1 VVVFA
6 AMHAERGSRMRGR
19 RPKRLPAG
27 AAEPAPIAITRVT
40 VIGAE
45 PFPDAEGARSW
56 LDGCRAREG
65 TGAEE
70 IADALVLVNRAV
82 AAYRVAAADPHARE
96 VTHDHAVQVRLGYGS
111 GPELVDGLWQDAY
124 LVPGGHGRPRVRRRM
139 LAPEEEIAG
148 MLSGRRP
155 PPRAS
160 EELLLRA
167 RLDLDHGRLVEAALQ
182 VRAAAEAMRAELD
195 ESDRGSLAAPL
206 DAATRL
212 AGAGLE
218 SRLDERMAGELE
230 DLVTSLQR
238 AARKRRYAA
247 GA

>member
-1 VVVFA
+1 VVVVA
-6 AMHAERGSRMRGR
+6 AMHAERSSRMRGR

-40 VIGAE
+40 VIAADPFSE
-45 PFPDAEGARSW
+45 PEDARSW

-70 IADALVLVNRAV
+70 IADALVLINRAV

-96 VTHDHAVQVRLGYGS
+96 VTHVHAVQVRLGYGS

-124 LVPGGHGRPRVRRRM
+124 LVPAGHGRPRVRRRM

-148 MLSGRRP
+148 ILSGRRP
-155 PPRAS
+155 SPRAS

-167 RLDLDHGRLVEAALQ
+167 RLDLEQGRLVEAALQ

-195 ESDRGSLAAPL
+195 EADRGSLARPL

-212 AGAGLE
+212 AAAGLE
-218 SRLDERMAGELE
+218 GRLDERLAGELG
-230 DLVTSLQR
+230 DLVAGLER
-238 AARKRRYAA
+238 AARKRRYAT
-247 GA
+247 GS